1 MSKPNKKPKTTKK
14 NPKQYP
20 GRERKQQQP
29 SRASMPVSYAQA
41 LEGSRPTFYGGR
53 DCIGI
58 RHAEMVTI
66 VTPTQDAWSIDYS
79 TKLNPGNATLFPWL
93 SANARNWE
101 SYSFKALKFVYK
113 TRSSTIKDGVLHMFA
128 DYNVADQISDL
139 AGLTETAASSMQGF
153 QETPVYRNRDFICDV
168 KAMQQSKPTKYVV
181 PDTGVPAGADPA
193 NYYSGVFFTATSGN
207 TTSLGSLW
215 VVYDV
220 MLYTPQPNYSLQLTP
235 NYLSASSVSH
245 PCDCPNGVFNDWFC
259 TMDLDGTGD
268 SIWRS
273 NVVVEKSDGKNND
286 TLVVTQ
292 PGWYTV
298 NWNSRFQNDA
308 VAFADSGLPVITT
321 VDNGLAVTL
330 TENAFSE
337 RSKET
342 LNTDFNIFDF
352 GFNFLVEKIGEE
364 LDQAVKLIFNPKE
377 LDSKLIQNTVLD
389 SLEFALS
396 YLGPLLLT
404 AVPAPAPVPKVL
416 EIKERKTRIPLT
428 TREEGHAHST
438 RPVAP
443 PKEQGRVAATTPDE
457 FVHVPRETSA
467 LRVSL
472 PSSYL
477 RK

>member
-1 MSKPNKKPKTTKK
+1 MGSGVPYEFDNVRFANTMSKPNNRKNTKQKPKK
-14 NPKQYP
+14 NS

-29 SRASMPVSYAQA
+29 SRSSMPVSYAQP

-53 DCIGI
+53 DYIGI

-66 VTPTQDAWSIDYS
+66 ISPQQDAWSIGYNA
-79 TKLNPGNATLFPWL
+79 KINPGNVNLFPWL

-101 SYSFKALKFVYK
+101 SYTFKALKFVYK

-139 AGLTETAASSMQGF
+139 AGLTETAASTMQGF
-153 QETPVYRNRDFICDV
+153 QETPVYKNRDFFCDT
-168 KAMQQSKPTKYVV
+168 KAMQQSKPVKYVV
-181 PDTGVPAGADPA
+181 PETGVPAGADPA

-207 TTSLGSLW
+207 TSSLGSLW

-220 MLYTPQPNYSLQLTP
+220 MLYIPQPNSSLQLTP
-235 NYLSASSVSH
+235 NYLSASSDAH
-245 PCDCPNGVFNDWFC
+245 PCTCPTPGNFSDWFC
-259 TMDLDGTGD
+259 TVDLDGTND
-268 SIWRS
+268 VIWRS
-273 NVVVEKSDGKNND
+273 NTTVEKSDGKNND

-308 VAFADSGLPVITT
+308 YAFDDNTLPMITT
-321 VDNGLAVTL
+321 VESGLAVTV

-364 LDQAVKLIFNPKE
+364 LDQAVKIIFNPKA
-377 LDSKLIQNTVLD
+377 LDSKVITDVVLD
-389 SLEFALS
+389 SLEFGLS
-396 YLGPLLLT
+396 YLGPLLL
-404 AVPAPAPVPKVL
+404 AAPVAPTPITKVL
-416 EIKERKTRIPLT
+416 EIKERKA
-428 TREEGHAHST
+428 RERSPSMEA
-438 RPVAP
+438 RPVLV
-443 PKEQGRVAATTPDE
+443 PKHKIVS
-457 FVHVPRETSA
+457 VPK
-467 LRVSL
+467 
-472 PSSYL
+472 PSPL
-477 RK
+477 KK